1 MKKLSLL
8 LLLILLSNYFI
19 SQTNTWTVSGSDIFN
34 VNTGNVGVGTNNPQ
48 YKLDIFGDARVSNNL
63 FVGSGIITTGTVN
76 SNGEINGGSI
86 NVSSNLSVNGS
97 VNFSSLGGGIKFK
110 PIYVT
115 PSGNLVNSLETE
127 PGWIDPSTGFNSCN
141 PYSNPWRIGGN
152 VITGSGYSDISAGT
166 CDNFDFILKANG
178 INRQWIKTDGTIGFG
193 TNIGSNTN
201 GPEYRFKTGVIRLQS
216 GNTYGGPQIIFDL
229 NDNSTPYGDW
239 GIEYTKALPGKD
251 GLNFWKPFG
260 SVNSNNNLFF
270 LADDGT
276 VGVGTDN
283 PSTKFTVDG
292 WAGDGVLTKVNLT
305 SKAYIVFD
313 KTTQSEKFVIYGN
326 GATHIGSANAQ
337 IGFANIA
344 IQDQNVAL
352 NINNQN
358 INGIKF
364 SSNNN
369 NVKLFTT
376 VNSNFSTSP
385 FTVYAD
391 GRTRIGGEL
400 TTNTP
405 YLLTVNGKVGAREV
419 LVTLQG
425 SWPDYVF
432 AKNYKLNSLESV
444 KEYIRINKHL
454 PGIPSANEISKN
466 EFGLNM
472 GEMQIKQMEK
482 IEEIYLY
489 LFELKEEMEALKKEN
504 EGLKKQIKK

>member
-1 MKKLSLL
+1 M
-8 LLLILLSNYFI
+8 I
-19 SQTNTWTVSGSDIFN
+19 N

-193 TNIGSNTN
+193 TGIGSNTN
-201 GPEYRFKTGVIRLQS
+201 GPEYRFKTGVLRLQNN
-216 GNTYGGPQIIFDL
+216 NTYGGPQIIFDL
-229 NDNSTPYGDW
+229 DDNTTPYGDW

-270 LADDGT
+270 IADDGM

-283 PSTKFTVDG
+283 PTYRFTIDSWSDDG
-292 WAGDGVLTKVNLT
+292 LKVFTNDNKKTFSSINKNSNNETFSILSSGKT
-305 SKAYIVFD
+305 TIGYQSNSGNTAFLNVNCANNQRAIDVFD
-313 KTTQSEKFVIYGN
+313 QQTNSVNFRVYSSGFVY
-326 GATHIGSANAQ
+326 
-337 IGFANIA
+337 
-344 IQDQNVAL
+344 
-352 NINNQN
+352 
-358 INGIKF
+358 
-364 SSNNN
+364 
-369 NVKLFTT
+369 
-376 VNSNFSTSP
+376 
-385 FTVYAD
+385 
-391 GRTRIGGEL
+391 
-400 TTNTP
+400 
-405 YLLTVNGKVGAREV
+405 AREV
-419 LVTLQG
+419 EVTT
-425 SWPDYVF
+425 SIFPDYVF
-432 AKNYKLNSLESV
+432 EDSYKLMNINELEAFIL
-444 KEYIRINKHL
+444 KNKKL
-454 PGIPSANEISKN
+454 PGFENASYYINNGMKTGEI
-466 EFGLNM
+466 
-472 GEMQIKQMEK
+472 IVKQQEK
-482 IEEIYLY
+482 IEELTLY
-489 LFELKEEMEALKKEN
+489 IIELEKRMKKIE
-504 EGLKKQIKK
+504 LQLQDK